1 MSRIKVGILGAT
13 GMAGQRY
20 LQLLQ
25 NHPFFE
31 VAFLAAS
38 SRSAGSTYGEAVSSR
53 WILPTKPAENFKSM
67 RVYDAAEVDKAS
79 HCQLVFSALD
89 SAVAREIEPLYAR
102 AGMAV
107 VSNASAFRG
116 EPDIPVVIPE
126 INSHHLQVIEHQRRV
141 RSWSGFIVTKPN
153 CSIQS
158 YLLPTFLI
166 HRKFPIS
173 EMVVNTMQAVSGA
186 GYPGLPVMQMMG
198 NVVPFIAGEE
208 QKSELEPLKVLGSI
222 GSDGIENANFPK
234 ISAHCNRVPTLDG
247 HMACV
252 SLSFSGVIP
261 TISQILECWQDAPVM
276 DLPLAPEN
284 PLIVHSEPDRPQ
296 VTLDRDD
303 QLGMSIHVGRLRAC
317 PVHHI
322 RFVGLSH
329 NTLRG
334 AAGGGLL
341 IAELLAKTK
350 WIRREEG

>member
-1 MSRIKVGILGAT
+1 MSKIKVGILGAT

-25 NHPFFE
+25 NHPMFQ
-31 VAFLAAS
+31 VSFLAAS
-38 SRSAGSTYGEAVSSR
+38 SRSAGKSYSEAVASR
-53 WILPTKPAENFKSM
+53 WILPSSLADEFKSM
-67 RVYDAAEVDKAS
+67 PVADAADVHAAADCK
-79 HCQLVFSALD
+79 LVFSALD
-89 SAVAREIEPLYAR
+89 TQIARELEPLYAQ
-102 AGMAV
+102 AGKAV

-116 EPDIPVVIPE
+116 EPDVPVVIPE
-126 INSHHLQVIEHQRRV
+126 INSHHLQVIEHQRAKRG
-141 RSWSGFIVTKPN
+141 WSGFIVTKPN

-166 HRKFPIS
+166 HRHFAVS

-186 GYPGLPVMQMMG
+186 GFPGLPVMQMMG

-208 QKSELEPLKVLGSI
+208 RKSEQEPLKILGSI
-222 GSDGIENANFPK
+222 SSEGIQNADFPR
-234 ISAHCNRVPTLDG
+234 ISAHCNRVPTMDG

-252 SLSFSGVIP
+252 SLSFAGAIP
-261 TISQILECWQDAPVM
+261 SISQILQCWQEAPVM
-276 DLPLAPEN
+276 DLPLAPKT
-284 PLIVHSEPDRPQ
+284 PLVVHYQEDRPQ

-303 QLGMSIHVGRLRAC
+303 QMGMAVHVGRLRAC

-341 IAELLAKTK
+341 IAELLANTK
-350 WIRREEG
+350 LLE